1 MAVIVRPEIVNE
13 SVAELIR
20 ARIHEHFA
28 GYLCVLR
35 TAARDAATEGLRPN
49 FKEFFDTFFAVP
61 NAPGGLPYLRPF
73 TKTGSGMSA
82 WNQPNVAGSYAGSSV
97 RENAPFRR
105 VVDITGSGNETRYS
119 LRPNHSAMAFEHLAL
134 GRQVPVVPLAVYLY
148 RDYGIEIDGEAN
160 VAEVVSVFLYEFGYQ
175 DESGRLSA
183 DFATLFTD
191 ESDVGSTAE
200 MFEEAP
206 A

>member
-1 MAVIVRPEIVNE
+1 MAFVVRPEIVNE

-20 ARIHEHFA
+20 AGIHEHLA

-35 TAARDAATEGLRPN
+35 TAARDGASEGLRPN

-61 NAPGGLPYLRPF
+61 NAPSGLPYLRPF
-73 TKTGSGMSA
+73 TKTGSGISA

-105 VVDITGSGNETRYS
+105 VVEITGAGSQTRYS
-119 LRPNHSAMAFEHLAL
+119 LRPNHSTLALEHLAL
-134 GRQVPVVPLAVYLY
+134 GKPIPVVPLAVYLY
-148 RDYGIEIDGEAN
+148 RDYGIEVEGEAS
-160 VAEVVSVFLYEFGYQ
+160 VADVVSVFLYEFGYE
-175 DESGRLSA
+175 DEAGLSSP

-200 MFEEAP
+200 MFEGAP